1 MKTEFLSWDSAFFDL
16 KIGKIVCKNKGEEL
30 EAKLNKS
37 KNENYSL
44 LYVFT
49 SENELLKEELIQK
62 YTGKLVDRKVNFQI
76 DLTSFEKKE
85 NLGVEDYLGQDLNA
99 ELLELTYLSGGNS
112 RFLLDEKFP
121 KSSFEKLYK
130 TWIEKSLSGE
140 LADKVFVWK
149 DKNKIVGFVT
159 LKIKNNE
166 AEIGLIAVSEKVQ
179 GQQIGT
185 KLVDACVY
193 YLQDKSISILKVPTQ
208 LHNIQACNF
217 YKKYGFTIKS
227 ITNIYH
233 FWL

>member
-1 MKTEFLSWDSAFFDL
+1 MNIDFLSWDSAFFDL
-16 KIGKIVCKNKGEEL
+16 KIGRIVCENKCEGL
-30 EAKLNKS
+30 EAKLNQAKDAD
-37 KNENYSL
+37 YSL

-49 SENELLKEELIQK
+49 TENELLKEDFIQQ

-85 NLGVEDYLGQDLNA
+85 NSGVQDYLGQELNT
-99 ELLELTYLSGGNS
+99 ELLELSYLSGSYS
-112 RFLLDEKFP
+112 RFFLDENFSKN
-121 KSSFEKLYK
+121 SFEKLYK

-159 LKIKNNE
+159 LKIKDDE
-166 AEIGLIAVSEKVQ
+166 AEIGLIAVSKKVQ

-193 YLQDKSISILKVPTQ
+193 YLQKKSISILNVPTQ
-208 LHNIQACNF
+208 LHNTQACNF
-217 YKKYGFTIKS
+217 YKKYGFTIKN